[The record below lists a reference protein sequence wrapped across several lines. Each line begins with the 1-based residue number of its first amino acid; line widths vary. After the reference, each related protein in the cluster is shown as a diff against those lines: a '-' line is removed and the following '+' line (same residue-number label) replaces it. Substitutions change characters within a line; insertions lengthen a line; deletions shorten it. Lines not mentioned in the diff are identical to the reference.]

1 MNPLL
6 IYFKEDCIELWSLDN
21 NGRLIPVLYH
31 SSNKLPLYFLLSGDE
46 ILMDDF
52 AKQSYFSNSPNSYGD
67 FWHNLSNES
76 INYERFLASNSFA
89 TLLPYVFKESVLP
102 SIAKSHFQ
110 SNLPTILN
118 QSNVGILFDS
128 FVEDDHREII
138 LNLFFQIVGFDPNSL
153 ISIDFFDCFRDLII
167 KKNLINQTDSFLI
180 INISEGNFYF
190 HLIGRNCPSHLGKKV
205 LEGKGQDPVLDIV
218 LDFLVEIAH
227 AKGSIINS
235 IELKKELKNDA
246 IAILGKISGGLV
258 LHTIKN
264 SNLDVSPLKI
274 SFHKNDIEGRINNR
288 QSLNFIQHELDSFI
302 KQNNATLLPIFLSGN
317 VINEVVFRE
326 FFTSIYSKVNFEKD
340 QFNHELLLHCLN
352 KMLANEFSS
361 PHGSVEIQEPI
372 NPKQK
377 DVLVL
382 NNQQHTEDHVVINPT
397 GIPRIPQLKSPPL
410 PPRVSVPSIPPRPSF
425 PPRPSV
431 PPSPSISSH
440 NFTHGAIDKPQA
452 TPKQIFLNTETKA
465 TNKSVIN
472 APPPVIKPELKLP
485 PGIKTIPPII
495 PTPKSIVPPP
505 PPPLPI
511 KKK

>member
-302 KQNNATLLPIFLSGN
+302 RQNNAEQLPIFLSGN

-326 FFTSIYSKVNFEKD
+326 FFTSIYSKVNFESE
-340 QFNHELLLHCLN
+340 QFYHEFLLHCLN
-352 KMLANEFSS
+352 KMLAHGFSS
-361 PHGSVEIQEPI
+361 MHVSVENQKSI
-372 NPKQK
+372 NTKQNDLSGLANK
-377 DVLVL
+377 
-382 NNQQHTEDHVVINPT
+382 HTEDDIVINPP
-397 GIPRIPQLKSPPL
+397 GIPRVPPL
-410 PPRVSVPSIPPRPSF
+410 PPRPVVPPIPQRPSIPPSR
-425 PPRPSV
+425 
-431 PPSPSISSH
+431 SISSH
-440 NFTHGAIDKPQA
+440 NFTHDGIDKPQ
-452 TPKQIFLNTETKA
+452 TPPKHVFLNTETNA
-465 TNKSVIN
+465 TNKPIIN

-485 PGIKTIPPII
+485 PGIKSNPPII
-495 PTPKSIVPPP
+495 PAPKSIVPPP
-505 PPPLPI
+505 PPPLPV